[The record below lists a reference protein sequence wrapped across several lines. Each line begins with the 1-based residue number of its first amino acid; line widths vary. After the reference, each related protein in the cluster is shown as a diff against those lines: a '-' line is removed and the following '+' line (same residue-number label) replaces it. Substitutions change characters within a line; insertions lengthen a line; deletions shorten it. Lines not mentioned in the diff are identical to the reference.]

1 MGGHLRLLCF
11 FRQAK
16 TSLAYL
22 SMSQPHLSWAQEHLK
37 IKTVHIVGL
46 VWFLLDQYSFHIA
59 DPGRSSAGWAIGGS
73 SCKKT
78 LHKTNTSFHSNLFL
92 IYSIL

>member
-16 TSLAYL
+16 TSLAYF

-46 VWFLLDQYSFHIA
+46 VWFMLEPYSFHIQTQ
-59 DPGRSSAGWAIGGS
+59 AGLRLAGPLHWW
-73 SCKKT
+73 T
-78 LHKTNTSFHSNLFL
+78 LLHKNFAQD
-92 IYSIL
+92 